1 MSEEWAIALLSFAL
15 TVMTTVLGWV
25 ATEIRLLHKAL
36 SQYVHREDCASDMS
50 AHCDR
55 LEKLEDKVSENSEK
69 LAAIEQYH
77 TMIDVPILKKKK
89 KRRNAPE
96 RKTLWKP
103 NFSPCFCR
111 FWQSP
116 CSC

>member
-15 TVMTTVLGWV
+15 SVMTTVLGWV

-77 TMIDVPILKKKK
+77 TMINVPILKK
-89 KRRNAPE
+89 
-96 RKTLWKP
+96 
-103 NFSPCFCR
+103 
-111 FWQSP
+111 
-116 CSC
+116 

>member
-55 LEKLEDKVSENSEK
+55 LEKLENKVGENSEK

-77 TMIDVPILKKKK
+77 TMINVPILKK
-89 KRRNAPE
+89 
-96 RKTLWKP
+96 
-103 NFSPCFCR
+103 
-111 FWQSP
+111 
-116 CSC
+116 

>member
-25 ATEIRLLHKAL
+25 ATEIRLLHN
-36 SQYVHREDCASDMS
+36 
-50 AHCDR
+50 DR

-77 TMIDVPILKKKK
+77 TMINVPILKK
-89 KRRNAPE
+89 
-96 RKTLWKP
+96 
-103 NFSPCFCR
+103 
-111 FWQSP
+111 
-116 CSC
+116 